1 MSKTQWP
8 EDQPSNGVSIGGLLC
23 KNGKLYKSSTR
34 SNYLCEW
41 GVKKANVV
49 NKLSETVAI
58 CRTDY
63 PGTEN
68 MVIQPL
74 LEVVVLLSLPLLIKV
89 LITLGE
95 VVLLLLNITSTMPVF
110 LGKMVVFGV
119 LQVPVLVT
127 GLH

>member
-68 MVIQPL
+68 MVIPT
-74 LEVVVLLSLPLLIKV
+74 VVGGGSTSV
-89 LITLGE
+89 IT
-95 VVLLLLNITSTMPVF
+95 VVDQSTYYTWRGGATSAQYYVNNA
-110 LGKMVVFGV
+110 GV
-119 LQVPVLVT
+119 SWEDGCVWGTQVPVW
-127 GLH
+127 

>member
-68 MVIQPL
+68 MVIPT
-74 LEVVVLLSLPLLIKV
+74 VVGGGSTSV
-89 LITLGE
+89 ITVVDQSTYYTGE

-119 LQVPVLVT
+119 PRFRCW
-127 GLH
+127 

>member
-1 MSKTQWP
+1 MLVKVVCP
-8 EDQPSNGVSIGGLLC
+8 RLNGCEDQPSNGVSIGGLLC

-68 MVIQPL
+68 MVIPT
-74 LEVVVLLSLPLLIKV
+74 VVGGGSIC
-89 LITLGE
+89 
-95 VVLLLLNITSTMPVF
+95 
-110 LGKMVVFGV
+110 
-119 LQVPVLVT
+119 
-127 GLH
+127 HYRC